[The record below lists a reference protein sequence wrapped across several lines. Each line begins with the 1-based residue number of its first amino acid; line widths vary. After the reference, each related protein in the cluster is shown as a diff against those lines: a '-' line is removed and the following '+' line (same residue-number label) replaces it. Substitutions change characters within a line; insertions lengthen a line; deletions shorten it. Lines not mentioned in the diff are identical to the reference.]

1 MKKDQNSP
9 NKTFTVTI
17 NQENQS
23 LITIIPLDNNHL
35 TEITIAVDLQIKEI
49 HEISHKIDIVDQ
61 TVETINIEITIQDQ
75 NQTEVITQNTT
86 EIVQI
91 QTPELDIIRTIV
103 LEILHLTVTETTK
116 TIGIDNFQITDHE
129 TIQTKDQTKIL
140 SN

>member
-103 LEILHLTVTETTK
+103 LEILHLTVTETAK